1 MPAIRF
7 FFTYSKEFLRRWG
20 SYTLLII
27 GTNLALTYIAIPVFQ
42 FLTAEILKL
51 GNIPYVSN
59 TNILNILTKHP
70 AVLAALLL
78 LMLLIF
84 ALIFWQ
90 FTFQLLGIRVLQT
103 NSQESFWRNFK
114 TAILQMR
121 YLRPGTFFF
130 FIFYFILILPFA
142 NAVFRTPLLSKVTI
156 PVFILDYLA
165 NNWAVS
171 LLLLLLSG
179 IVYYIGIRLL
189 FVLPLMIFKQYR
201 AWAAVRESWQLT
213 AKHFWRYVLQIF
225 FLSFVLSLISGIGFE
240 VSYLL
245 QVLFDQLPGKLPLIF
260 AMLNLTGVQM
270 FSQFMIGWTSVL
282 YFSLLVQKFYPLV
295 VNEENALKIKWVLWT
310 RLIAGAVI
318 LIFGGSALIANG
330 LYLAGLYP
338 LEPLVISHR
347 GVDNQNGVQN
357 TIPAMTKTMKI
368 KPDYIE
374 MDIHETKDHQF
385 VVMHDENLK
394 KLTGVNKAPYQL
406 TLAELTELTAHE
418 NGYSAKIASFDDYL
432 AYANQH
438 KQKLLIEIKTTS
450 HDSKDML
457 ERFIQ
462 KYQQNIL
469 TNQHQI
475 QSLDYQVV
483 SGLKEKAPK
492 LFVSYIL
499 PFNLTFPQTVAN
511 AYTMEETTLTSEFI
525 EQATS
530 ANKQVYAWTVND
542 SDSMDRMMFMGADG
556 IITDNITLLKEQIKN
571 FQDNPSYAKRI
582 ELYINRLPSFDG
594 KPQEN

>member
-1 MPAIRF
+1 MTVIRF
-7 FFTYSKEFLRRWG
+7 FFTYSKEFLRHWG

-27 GTNLALTYIAIPVFQ
+27 GTNLALTYLAIPIFQ
-42 FLTAEILKL
+42 YLTAEILKF

-59 TNILNILTKHP
+59 TNILTILTEHP
-70 AVLAALLL
+70 AVLAALLGL
-78 LMLLIF
+78 VVLIF
-84 ALIFWQ
+84 TLIFWQ
-90 FTFQLLGIRVLQT
+90 FTFQLLGIRTLQT
-103 NSQESFWRNFK
+103 NADQSFWRNFK
-114 TAILQMR
+114 IAVGQMR
-121 YLRPGTFFF
+121 HLRPGTFFF
-130 FIFYFILILPFA
+130 FLFYFILILPFA

-156 PVFILDYLA
+156 PIFILDYLRENLA
-165 NNWAVS
+165 IS

-179 IVYYIGIRLL
+179 VVYYLGIRLL
-189 FVLPLMIFKQYR
+189 FVLPLMIFKNYS
-201 AWAAVRESWQLT
+201 AWSAIRESWQLT
-213 AKHFWRYVLQIF
+213 AKHFWQYVFQIF
-225 FLSFVLSLISGIGFE
+225 FLSLVLSLISGIGFE
-240 VSYLL
+240 VTYLL
-245 QVLFDQLPGKLPLIF
+245 QVLFDHLPGQLPMIF
-260 AMLNLTGVQM
+260 AILNLTGVQM

-282 YFSLLVQKFYPLV
+282 YFSLLVQEFYPLI
-295 VNEENALKIKWVLWT
+295 VNEDNLLKIKWVLWT

-318 LIFGGSALIANG
+318 LVFGGSILITNG

-347 GVDNQNGVQN
+347 GVDDQNGVQN
-357 TIPAMTKTMKI
+357 TIPAMEKTMKAQ
-368 KPDYIE
+368 PDYIE

-394 KLTGVNKAPYQL
+394 NLTGVNKAPYQL

-418 NGYSAKIASFDDYL
+418 NGYRAKVASFDDYL

-438 KQKLLIEIKTTS
+438 KQKLLIEIKTTP

-462 KYQQNIL
+462 KYQQTIL
-469 TNQHQI
+469 TNKHRI
-475 QSLDYQVV
+475 HSLDYQVV

-499 PFNLTFPQTVAN
+499 PYNLTFPQTAAN

-525 EQATS
+525 DQANQV
-530 ANKQVYAWTVND
+530 NKQVYAWTVND
-542 SDSMDRMMFMGADG
+542 SDSMDRIMFMGADG
-556 IITDNITLLKEQIKN
+556 IISDDITLLKKQIKT